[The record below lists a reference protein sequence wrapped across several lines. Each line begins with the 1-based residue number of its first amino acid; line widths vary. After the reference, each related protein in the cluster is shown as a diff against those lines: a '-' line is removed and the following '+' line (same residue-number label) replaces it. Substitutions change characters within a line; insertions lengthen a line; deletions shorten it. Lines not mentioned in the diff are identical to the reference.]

1 MVYIFLL
8 HVFSGSANQM
18 VKVIKV
24 KEKDSDC
31 ISTIR
36 HHDGFMGQRIGP
48 VNSMSF
54 HPHRVSASSL
64 NLLVNMS
71 CMEYVFCKSY
81 VRRGLKISVIPS
93 AYMRMCRYVTLGI

>member
-1 MVYIFLL
+1 
-8 HVFSGSANQM
+8 M

-54 HPHRVSASSL
+54 HPHRVSPTYRNSY
-64 NLLVNMS
+64 LLLDVYGKRLTS
-71 CMEYVFCKSY
+71 GTSFVIKSKLLMY
-81 VRRGLKISVIPS
+81 
-93 AYMRMCRYVTLGI
+93 